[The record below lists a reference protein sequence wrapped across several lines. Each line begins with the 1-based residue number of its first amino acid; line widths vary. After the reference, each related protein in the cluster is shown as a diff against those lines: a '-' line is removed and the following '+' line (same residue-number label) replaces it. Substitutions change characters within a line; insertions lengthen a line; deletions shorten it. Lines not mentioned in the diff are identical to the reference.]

1 MIIRELVVYLYSIF
15 NLFNFQLMSDQLSP
29 LPAIVGVFSP
39 NNLSMLKNIKTA
51 AEQIGNL
58 AERFTSEAESYAEA
72 IVKVRAEYAELEARN
87 NANIAAFQ
95 TAKDAITKEIAE
107 QKRIA
112 KLDLELSVKADREA
126 AMVKIAQEMG
136 LVVLTPADLNDRDA
150 KITALTAEVGA
161 IRGKTE
167 GIMKAQF
174 ASELKEVTAS
184 TAAQTAQLQANY
196 NAAQSQIDFL
206 NKQIE
211 DLRNQLKSTM
221 ATAEAMVAAATK
233 PVTITNA
240 GGR

>member
-1 MIIRELVVYLYSIF
+1 
-15 NLFNFQLMSDQLSP
+15 MSDQLSP
-29 LPAIVGVFSP
+29 LPSLVGLFTP
-39 NNLSMLKNIKTA
+39 NNQGMISKIKDA
-51 AEQIGNL
+51 SNQLGAI
-58 AERFTSEAESYAEA
+58 ADRFTTEIEAYAEA
-72 IVKVRAEYAELEARN
+72 VTKARAEYAELEARN

-112 KLDLELSVKADREA
+112 KLDLDLSVKADREA

-196 NAAQSQIDFL
+196 NAAQSQIEFL
-206 NKQIE
+206 NSQLY
-211 DLRNQLKSTM
+211 DLREQMTATM
-221 ATAEAMVAAATK
+221 ATAQRMVEAATK
-233 PVTITNA
+233 PVNITNS
-240 GGR
+240 GR

>member
-1 MIIRELVVYLYSIF
+1 MIIRELVVYLCSIF
-15 NLFNFQLMSDQLSP
+15 NLFNFQLMSNQLSP
-29 LPAIVGVFSP
+29 LPAVVGVFSP
-39 NNLSMLKNIKTA
+39 NNLSMLKNIKIA
-51 AEQIGNL
+51 AKEIGNL
-58 AERFTSEAESYAEA
+58 AERFTSEAELYAEA
-72 IVKVRAEYAELEARN
+72 IVKVRAEYAELEAQN
-87 NANIAAFQ
+87 AANIAAFQ

-112 KLDLELSVKADREA
+112 KLDLDLSVKADREA

-196 NAAQSQIDFL
+196 NAAQGQIDFL
-206 NKQIE
+206 NSQLS
-211 DLRNQLKSTM
+211 DLREQMTATM
-221 ATAEAMVAAATK
+221 ATAQRMVEAATK
-233 PVTITNA
+233 PVNITNS
-240 GGR
+240 GR